1 MTTETNITYVEAED
15 IQGQVYICPL
25 NVVSNQ
31 ARITDQEAASG
42 VEKEVVGGYAGN
54 LFA

>member
-1 MTTETNITYVEAED
+1 MTTETNVTYVEAKD

-25 NVVSNQ
+25 NVVSNP
-31 ARITDQEAASG
+31 ARITDQEAVSC
-42 VEKEVVGGYAGN
+42 VEKEVVGRYAGN